1 MVTLA
6 KSPEDVPRL
15 IESFDLFWSTY
26 IEPAESQTRLPVS
39 APSSQPPDG
48 RVSASETAPGF
59 RMTVDRAGVVRV
71 GLYSPDAPSSGHDL
85 PPLDRRRGVAIR
97 SGVRRFRPHAAP
109 PPGRRQA
116 PARRGYIDFS
126 ATAPHNPRQRGG
138 GGGV

>member
-1 MVTLA
+1 MVTVA
-6 KSPEDVPRL
+6 KSPEGVLRW
-15 IESFDLFWSTY
+15 IESFDLFWPTY

-85 PPLDRRRGVAIR
+85 RPLDRKRVGAIP
-97 SGVRRFRPHAAP
+97 SGVPRVRRHAGTP
-109 PPGRRQA
+109 
-116 PARRGYIDFS
+116 
-126 ATAPHNPRQRGG
+126 
-138 GGGV
+138 